1 MTSAI
6 RQPGALMSGLV
17 LRTTPPRAPRHQ
29 LLRPRL
35 GVNAEAFRERPVM
48 VVQAP
53 AGFGKTSLLGQW
65 RREHLARGAAVAWMS
80 ADDHEDP
87 QHFLHALTLAVRIGC
102 GRPAFG
108 RYFLEGGGA
117 PGGELEGITA
127 WLAEVAQTS
136 LDMVLIVDEVE
147 RLPARNFETLVY
159 LLHNLPP
166 NLRVIIAGRGELDD
180 AVADLVAYGAAVAVG
195 PDMLRFSLDETI
207 AFVRN
212 RFGGNVDTDA
222 CARLHEITEGW
233 PLGLQLA
240 LAATEGAGDP
250 RAAINGMLARN
261 EGRSEQLVG
270 GLLDNLAAGDVDFLV
285 RVSLVELLHPDLC
298 RALLDS
304 ADAPEQ
310 LARLARDTPIFMVD
324 DDGEWFR
331 LHALA
336 RDALRERLA
345 ELPAAELATLH
356 LRAMAWLAER
366 GMTQEAAR
374 HAHAAGQRQQAYDMA
389 ERCMYDAVTQ
399 GYHGTVLEWLEDLP
413 ESDLDSRPQLRLAA
427 AWALALS
434 ERQEEAGRLVA
445 RILENPDVDSNL
457 RYECALILSGAAY
470 FADEPDR
477 CAALFEPWSEAPPGR
492 EPRLLQMHANR
503 QAILAILKGDPAQ
516 ARRHLQQVV
525 RGSVGKGHV
534 YAGRWGEFFTGLS
547 YIWEGQLL
555 LGEET
560 LRPALERAEADL
572 GRRHPQ
578 ACMLAALLAVA
589 VYERDRL
596 DEAAALLANRLDVLE
611 RFGAPETALFGYRTV
626 ARIAAAQGIEHR
638 AIDLLEALGAVG
650 VARGLPRMSIA
661 SLADQVRIHAG
672 KFRSETCRVLADRI
686 DEIVAQS
693 GHPEGSLWHRSVAL
707 LQIISHAN
715 VAIAAQDW
723 QAALDHLAPAV
734 ALADAMKLGRLRIEV
749 MALRALAL
757 DRQGGNGR
765 VLMLEAMNLAQTF
778 GLARTF
784 VDAHPVIAD
793 WMRRLVEEGGGGDL
807 PAAVQVPRAV
817 RPRPA
822 REATLPRA
830 VPSMVLTPKEREVL
844 EFLAR
849 NLSNKEIAQAMS
861 VGEETV
867 KWHLK
872 NLFGK
877 LDAGT
882 RKHVVRR
889 AQLLGLLEGS
899 E

>member
-1 MTSAI
+1 
-6 RQPGALMSGLV
+6 MS
-17 LRTTPPRAPRHQ
+17 
-29 LLRPRL
+29 
-35 GVNAEAFRERPVM
+35 
-48 VVQAP
+48 
-53 AGFGKTSLLGQW
+53 
-65 RREHLARGAAVAWMS
+65 
-80 ADDHEDP
+80 
-87 QHFLHALTLAVRIGC
+87 
-102 GRPAFG
+102 
-108 RYFLEGGGA
+108 
-117 PGGELEGITA
+117 
-127 WLAEVAQTS
+127 
-136 LDMVLIVDEVE
+136 VE
-147 RLPARNFETLVY
+147 
-159 LLHNLPP
+159 
-166 NLRVIIAGRGELDD
+166 
-180 AVADLVAYGAAVAVG
+180 
-195 PDMLRFSLDETI
+195 S
-207 AFVRN
+207 
-212 RFGGNVDTDA
+212 
-222 CARLHEITEGW
+222 
-233 PLGLQLA
+233 
-240 LAATEGAGDP
+240 
-250 RAAINGMLARN
+250 
-261 EGRSEQLVG
+261 RS
-270 GLLDNLAAGDVDFLV
+270 D
-285 RVSLVELLHPDLC
+285 
-298 RALLDS
+298 
-304 ADAPEQ
+304 
-310 LARLARDTPIFMVD
+310 
-324 DDGEWFR
+324 
-331 LHALA
+331 
-336 RDALRERLA
+336 
-345 ELPAAELATLH
+345 
-356 LRAMAWLAER
+356 
-366 GMTQEAAR
+366 
-374 HAHAAGQRQQAYDMA
+374 
-389 ERCMYDAVTQ
+389 
-399 GYHGTVLEWLEDLP
+399 
-413 ESDLDSRPQLRLAA
+413 
-427 AWALALS
+427 WAK
-434 ERQEEAGRLVA
+434 
-445 RILENPDVDSNL
+445 
-457 RYECALILSGAAY
+457 
-470 FADEPDR
+470 
-477 CAALFEPWSEAPPGR
+477 
-492 EPRLLQMHANR
+492 
-503 QAILAILKGDPAQ
+503 AILAILKGDPAQ
-516 ARRHLQQVV
+516 ARRHLQLVV

-560 LRPALERAEADL
+560 LRPALARAEADL

-638 AIDLLEALGAVG
+638 ALDLLEALGAVG

-686 DEIVAQS
+686 DEIIAHS

-707 LQIISHAN
+707 LQIISRAN

-793 WMRRLVEEGGGGDL
+793 WMRRLAEEEGGGDL

-822 REATLPRA
+822 REATSPRA

-889 AQLLGLLEGS
+889 AQLLGLLEGG